1 MNTEQITPENLEAV
15 NASDN
20 LMWYHTPQDFL
31 DAITS
36 KYPCPALSSHERAY
50 WLYQCREA
58 ARWIAGF
65 INEEYRKEI
74 SSLIEQNTASK
85 LYEIISIERP
95 ESRVNISLMRQK
107 YPELFEELVSVKAS
121 DAAKILGK
129 KTLYD
134 LVKEKIGDKEIRN
147 FEYVTVGDV
156 ARTMLAEDAAEL
168 IETRMKTTDSGVQ
181 EKDTS

>member
-1 MNTEQITPENLEAV
+1 
-15 NASDN
+15 
-20 LMWYHTPQDFL
+20 
-31 DAITS
+31 
-36 KYPCPALSSHERAY
+36 
-50 WLYQCREA
+50 
-58 ARWIAGF
+58 
-65 INEEYRKEI
+65 
-74 SSLIEQNTASK
+74 
-85 LYEIISIERP
+85 
-95 ESRVNISLMRQK
+95 MRQK

-147 FEYVTVGDV
+147 LEYVTVGDV

-168 IETRMKTTDSGVQ
+168 IETRMKTTDWVVQ

>member
-20 LMWYHTPQDFL
+20 LMWYHTPQYFL

-121 DAAKILGK
+121 DAARFLERKRSMTSSK
-129 KTLYD
+129 K
-134 LVKEKIGDKEIRN
+134 K
-147 FEYVTVGDV
+147 
-156 ARTMLAEDAAEL
+156 
-168 IETRMKTTDSGVQ
+168 
-181 EKDTS
+181 

>member
-31 DAITS
+31 DTITS

-121 DAAKILGK
+121 DAARFLERKRSMTSSK
-129 KTLYD
+129 K
-134 LVKEKIGDKEIRN
+134 K
-147 FEYVTVGDV
+147 
-156 ARTMLAEDAAEL
+156 
-168 IETRMKTTDSGVQ
+168 
-181 EKDTS
+181 

>member
-1 MNTEQITPENLEAV
+1 
-15 NASDN
+15 
-20 LMWYHTPQDFL
+20 
-31 DAITS
+31 
-36 KYPCPALSSHERAY
+36 
-50 WLYQCREA
+50 
-58 ARWIAGF
+58 
-65 INEEYRKEI
+65 
-74 SSLIEQNTASK
+74 
-85 LYEIISIERP
+85 
-95 ESRVNISLMRQK
+95 MRQK

-168 IETRMKTTDSGVQ
+168 IETRMKTTDWVVQ